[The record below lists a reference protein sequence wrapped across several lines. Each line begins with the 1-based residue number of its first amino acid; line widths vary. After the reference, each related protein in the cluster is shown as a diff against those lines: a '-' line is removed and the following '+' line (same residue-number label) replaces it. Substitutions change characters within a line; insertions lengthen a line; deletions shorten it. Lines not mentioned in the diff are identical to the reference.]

1 MAAVSVQP
9 SPRSMSIMTSR
20 RIPLANNPNAANS
33 PFRAVPS
40 VAGKRTRAQSNDP
53 RELISGQPPSKK
65 QVIDLDNDENVGP
78 RQFTRQ
84 SQIEKEAES
93 RVFTRKP
100 INAPMT
106 TLEKKFLAASRE
118 KKLGQP
124 MQIDKSPDKSRRPG
138 DGLEN
143 IRQWQRH
150 YKKAFPQFVFYFES
164 VPDDV
169 RRKMSQQ
176 VQMLGAVCRRP
187 MGSSRMLTDVV
198 AERRK
203 VLFEVCHSCCHN
215 KSDSAGAR
223 HKQSRRWIPDSGQD

>member
-1 MAAVSVQP
+1 
-9 SPRSMSIMTSR
+9 MSIMTNR

-53 RELISGQPPSKK
+53 REQILGQPPLKK
-65 QVIDLDNDENVGP
+65 QVLELDNDENVGA

-100 INAPMT
+100 SNAPMT
-106 TLEKKFLAASRE
+106 ALERKLLASRE
-118 KKLGQP
+118 KKIGQP
-124 MQIDKSPDKSRRPG
+124 MQIDKSPDKSRKPG

-150 YKKAFPQFVFYFES
+150 YKRAFPQFVFYFES

-176 VQMLGAVCRRP
+176 VQMLGAVCCRIIL
-187 MGSSRMLTDVV
+187 SSTRITDVV

-203 VLFEVCHSCCHN
+203 VLFEVCYSCCHH
-215 KSDSAGAR
+215 KIDSTGAR
-223 HKQSRRWIPDSGQD
+223 HK

>member
-1 MAAVSVQP
+1 
-9 SPRSMSIMTSR
+9 MTSR

-53 RELISGQPPSKK
+53 REAISGQPPSKK
-65 QVIDLDNDENVGP
+65 QALELDNDENVGA

-84 SQIEKEAES
+84 SHNEKEAEN

-100 INAPMT
+100 SNAPMT
-106 TLEKKFLAASRE
+106 ALERKLLASRE
-118 KKLGQP
+118 KKIGNP
-124 MQIDKSPDKSRRPG
+124 MQIDKSPEKSRRPG

-176 VQMLGAVCRRP
+176 VQMLGAVCCRLAW
-187 MGSSRMLTDVV
+187 SSGILTDVV

-203 VLFEVCHSCCHN
+203 VLFEVCYSCCYN
-215 KSDSAGAR
+215 KINSAGTC
-223 HKQSRRWIPDSGQD
+223 HEQS

>member
-1 MAAVSVQP
+1 
-9 SPRSMSIMTSR
+9 MSIMTNR

-33 PFRAVPS
+33 PFRNVPS

-53 RELISGQPPSKK
+53 REHILGQPPSKK
-65 QVIDLDNDENVGP
+65 QLIDVDNDENVGS

-84 SQIEKEAES
+84 SQNEKEAEG
-93 RVFTRKP
+93 RVFMRKP
-100 INAPMT
+100 SNAPMT
-106 TLEKKFLAASRE
+106 ALERKLLASRE
-118 KKLGQP
+118 KKVVQP
-124 MQIDKSPDKSRRPG
+124 VQVDESPEKNRKPG

-150 YKKAFPQFVFYFES
+150 YKRAFPQFVFYFES

-176 VQMLGAVCRRP
+176 VQMLGAVCCCFIS
-187 MGSSRMLTDVV
+187 SSRTLTDVV

-203 VLFEVCHSCCHN
+203 VLFKVCHSCCHHTTN
-215 KSDSAGAR
+215 STRAR
-223 HKQSRRWIPDSGQD
+223 HKQSRRWIHSGQD